1 MKAPNNLYVL
11 QDGTYADPKAC
22 KKGDDGVLRHENG
35 VGVALGE
42 NGEPLTVGE
51 ATATNALAAAGADEP
66 GAKVLTTADVAPKTE
81 TKAE

>member
-1 MKAPNNLYVL
+1 MKTENLYVL

-35 VGVALGE
+35 VGVALGA

-51 ATATNALAAAGADEP
+51 ATASNAQAASAADGP
-66 GAKVLTTADVAPKTE
+66 ADIITTDDAKAK
-81 TKAE
+81 